1 MRRAL
6 GWAMI
11 FAAAA
16 VALVAVLLA
25 APSVVHPDASGY
37 RSEAADA
44 GGAFPE
50 IDWEGLRLANPDI
63 IGWVK
68 VPGTNIDAPIC
79 QARPDDPERY
89 LQTAYDGSPS
99 RAGCPYLDATCEE
112 KGFGSAMPIVL
123 GHSLLDGSM
132 LTDFKEM
139 SDETYADEHSEIMLM
154 SPEGNRMLE
163 VACVKVVDADVA
175 QKVTGVKDASA
186 AADLL
191 RAEEQDADVVRR
203 PPKQAEQVFLF
214 VTCSYQTG
222 NSRTLVYAVQER

>member
-1 MRRAL
+1 M
-6 GWAMI
+6 
-11 FAAAA
+11 
-16 VALVAVLLA
+16 
-25 APSVVHPDASGY
+25 
-37 RSEAADA
+37 
-44 GGAFPE
+44 
-50 IDWEGLRLANPDI
+50 
-63 IGWVK
+63 K

-139 SDETYADEHSEIMLM
+139 SDAEYADEHSEIMLM

-191 RAEEQDADVVRR
+191 RAEEQDADVVRM

>member
-6 GWAMI
+6 GWAMLI
-11 FAAAA
+11 AAAA
-16 VALVAVLLA
+16 VVLVAVLLA
-25 APSVVHPDASGY
+25 APSFVHPDASGY
-37 RSEAADA
+37 RSEAADE
-44 GGAFPE
+44 GRAFPE

-63 IGWVK
+63 VGWVK

-112 KGFGSAMPIVL
+112 KGLGSAMPIVL

-132 LTDFKEM
+132 FTDFKEM
-139 SDETYADEHSEIMLM
+139 SDAGYADGHAEIMLM

-163 VACVKVVDADVA
+163 VACAKVVDADVA
-175 QKVTGVKDASA
+175 QKVTGVKDAYA

-191 RAEEQDADVVRR
+191 SAEEHDADVVRIT
-203 PPKQAEQVFLF
+203 PKRAEQVFLF

-222 NSRTLVYAVQER
+222 NSRTLVYAVQKR

>member
-1 MRRAL
+1 M
-6 GWAMI
+6 
-11 FAAAA
+11 
-16 VALVAVLLA
+16 
-25 APSVVHPDASGY
+25 
-37 RSEAADA
+37 
-44 GGAFPE
+44 
-50 IDWEGLRLANPDI
+50 
-63 IGWVK
+63 
-68 VPGTNIDAPIC
+68 PGTNIDAPIC

-139 SDETYADEHSEIMLM
+139 SDEAYADEHSEIMLM

-163 VACVKVVDADVA
+163 VACAKVVDADVA

-191 RAEEQDADVVRR
+191 SAEEQDADVVRM